1 MNTKALSVASYG
13 IMDTVI
19 PMKLNRITVD
29 PNVCFG
35 KPCIR
40 GLRIPV
46 YLIVDL
52 VASGSSFEKILDDY
66 PELEIED
73 IKQALTYAAT
83 LTREKV
89 VSV

>member
-1 MNTKALSVASYG
+1 MPVVK
-13 IMDTVI
+13 
-19 PMKLNRITVD
+19 PMKLDRITVD

-46 YLIVDL
+46 HLIVDL
-52 VASGSSFEKILDDY
+52 IAAGKSAAEIVDDY
-66 PELEIED
+66 PELEPED
-73 IKQALTYAAT
+73 VKQALEYAAA

>member
-1 MNTKALSVASYG
+1 MG
-13 IMDTVI
+13 TVN
-19 PMKLNRITVD
+19 PMKLDRITVN

-46 YLIVDL
+46 YLVVDL
-52 VASGSSFEKILDDY
+52 VAAGKSPVEIVDDY
-66 PELEIED
+66 PELETED
-73 IKQALTYAAT
+73 IKQALEYAAE

>member
-1 MNTKALSVASYG
+1 MVMT
-13 IMDTVI
+13 
-19 PMKLNRITVD
+19 MKLDRITVD
-29 PNVCFG
+29 PNICFG

-46 YLIVDL
+46 HLIVDL
-52 VASGSSFEKILDDY
+52 VAAGKTAAEIVGDY
-66 PELEIED
+66 PELEPED
-73 IKQALTYAAT
+73 VKQALEYAAE

>member
-1 MNTKALSVASYG
+1 
-13 IMDTVI
+13 
-19 PMKLNRITVD
+19 MKLDRITVD

-46 YLIVDL
+46 HLVVDL
-52 VASGSSFEKILDDY
+52 VAAGKTAAQIVDDY
-66 PELEIED
+66 PELEPED
-73 IKQALTYAAT
+73 VKQALEYAAE

-89 VSV
+89 VSI

>member
-1 MNTKALSVASYG
+1 MKMVMT
-13 IMDTVI
+13 
-19 PMKLNRITVD
+19 MKLDRITVD
-29 PNVCFG
+29 PNICFG

-46 YLIVDL
+46 HLIVDL
-52 VASGSSFEKILDDY
+52 VAAGKTAAEIVGDY
-66 PELEIED
+66 PELEPED
-73 IKQALTYAAT
+73 VKQALEYAAE

>member
-1 MNTKALSVASYG
+1 
-13 IMDTVI
+13 
-19 PMKLNRITVD
+19 MKLDRITVD

-46 YLIVDL
+46 HLIVDL
-52 VASGSSFEKILDDY
+52 VASGKSAADILMDY
-66 PELEIED
+66 PELEPDD
-73 IKQALTYAAT
+73 IKQALEYAAA

-89 VSV
+89 VSI

>member
-1 MNTKALSVASYG
+1 
-13 IMDTVI
+13 
-19 PMKLNRITVD
+19 MKLDRITVD

-40 GLRIPV
+40 GLRMPV

-52 VASGSSFEKILDDY
+52 VAAGKTPAEILDDY
-66 PELEIED
+66 PELEPED
-73 IKQALTYAAT
+73 IKQALEYAAE